1 MEKSKALDTSV
12 LPQRDLSVERDLLNI
27 SLGTVLITGGS
38 GGLANQILTLL
49 ASRRACSQLHS
60 VDLRPPPE
68 PVTSVTYHT
77 ADLTNEVAVH
87 RLFEAIQPD
96 VVIHCAS
103 PRYDGSKR
111 AMQKV
116 NIDGTK
122 ILIDVAQRTTTK
134 AFVYTSSASVVSDA
148 KTDLRGADES
158 YPLVVGDQ
166 QPEFYVHTKA
176 VAETHVLSQNRPAD
190 HPHFLTCAIRPS
202 GIFGVGDSWVLP
214 GVIEAYRKGQ
224 TKVQLGNNDNLFDF
238 TENTN
243 VAHAHHLAAAALIKC
258 SSQPHIPT
266 DGERVDGQAFFITN
280 DEPIHFWDF
289 TRLAWR
295 YAGDTTTPEQIW
307 TISRPWAMVIAGMLD
322 WIFWLLRLGDP
333 PLTRQKVRL
342 SCMTRYYSIQKAK
355 QRLGY
360 RPLVDMREGLRRGV
374 EDCVRRSV
382 DTIMVASPSSP
393 SE

>member
-1 MEKSKALDTSV
+1 MEKSTTLDTSV
-12 LPQRDLSVERDLLNI
+12 PPQRDLSVERDLLNI
-27 SLGTVLITGGS
+27 SLGTVLVTGGS

-68 PVTSVTYHT
+68 SVTSVTYHT

-122 ILIDVAQRTTTK
+122 ILIDVAQRTSTK

-166 QPEFYVHTKA
+166 QPEFYVHTK
-176 VAETHVLSQNRPAD
+176 V
-190 HPHFLTCAIRPS
+190 
-202 GIFGVGDSWVLP
+202 
-214 GVIEAYRKGQ
+214 K
-224 TKVQLGNNDNLFDF
+224 
-238 TENTN
+238 
-243 VAHAHHLAAAALIKC
+243 HA
-258 SSQPHIPT
+258 
-266 DGERVDGQAFFITN
+266 
-280 DEPIHFWDF
+280 
-289 TRLAWR
+289 
-295 YAGDTTTPEQIW
+295 
-307 TISRPWAMVIAGMLD
+307 
-322 WIFWLLRLGDP
+322 
-333 PLTRQKVRL
+333 
-342 SCMTRYYSIQKAK
+342 
-355 QRLGY
+355 
-360 RPLVDMREGLRRGV
+360 
-374 EDCVRRSV
+374 
-382 DTIMVASPSSP
+382 
-393 SE
+393 